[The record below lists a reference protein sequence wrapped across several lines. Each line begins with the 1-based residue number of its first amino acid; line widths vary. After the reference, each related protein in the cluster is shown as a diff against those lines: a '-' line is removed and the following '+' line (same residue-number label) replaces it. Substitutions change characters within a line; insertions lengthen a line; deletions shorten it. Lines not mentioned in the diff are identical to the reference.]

1 MALEVIE
8 KNYFRNHHR
17 RCGTENCSAES
28 AKQAQLQISN
38 NGRLRPMGAISN
50 NFPVLYIFYIEYG
63 SWETAPWT
71 PGRIS
76 FGKGEK
82 MTNSGNCYACQE
94 MWLDVPETDGR
105 YQISNHGHLRQMRRK
120 ELLSKIMKMAADIKL
135 QASGSWMPPI
145 KSLQKKS
152 ECVPRRM
159 LCRPLLKNPLL

>member
-1 MALEVIE
+1 
-8 KNYFRNHHR
+8 
-17 RCGTENCSAES
+17 
-28 AKQAQLQISN
+28 
-38 NGRLRPMGAISN
+38 MGAISN
-50 NFPVLYIFYIEYG
+50 NCPVLYIFYIEYG

-135 QASGSWMPPI
+135 QASESWMPPI

>member
-1 MALEVIE
+1 MKKIISETIIADAARKTAQQNPPNKHNCKSRIMADCVLW
-8 KNYFRNHHR
+8 
-17 RCGTENCSAES
+17 G
-28 AKQAQLQISN
+28 Q
-38 NGRLRPMGAISN
+38 
-50 NFPVLYIFYIEYG
+50 FPTTVPYSINLEYG

-135 QASGSWMPPI
+135 QASGSWMPP
-145 KSLQKKS
+145 SSPCKKS
-152 ECVPRRM
+152 PNASLGGCFAV
-159 LCRPLLKNPLL
+159 LC